1 MTNIFLYT
9 VNGVI
14 NAQNFNL
21 NGNLH
26 LYVVTEE
33 VFSLDFSPKKTPSSS
48 GSSKSRE
55 KVVYKKQGSLLP
67 PPIHVGKHLRER
79 QCDFHL
85 SYDIWWQ
92 LINDL
97 VKLNTPHHDGQIVAL
112 YAWPALSLHKFRLF
126 YQKYYRGE
134 KNREKDREGD
144 GGRREWEDGQRWREI
159 FENLV

>member
-1 MTNIFLYT
+1 MAVDL
-9 VNGVI
+9 
-14 NAQNFNL
+14 
-21 NGNLH
+21 
-26 LYVVTEE
+26 LYVVTE
-33 VFSLDFSPKKTPSSS
+33 VFFLDFSPKKTPSSG

-112 YAWPALSLHKFRLF
+112 YAWPAYPCTNLDCF
-126 YQKYYRGE
+126 YEKCYRGVKIE
-134 KNREKDREGD
+134 KKIERGSWRKKRVGGWD
-144 GGRREWEDGQRWREI
+144 GPRWREI